1 MTIDTRASS
10 ATIDPSPHGAHRHP
24 VPVREDDCLFAP
36 LAAEIG
42 SVAAA
47 HADDHDRAATFV
59 AEAYA
64 AMRSTGYLRLAVPLD
79 LGGLGASIRQVC
91 YAQAELARHDG
102 ASALAAAMHQ
112 YNVLAQVH
120 RRARGAPDAEG
131 VLRRVA
137 TDDLVIAT
145 SGGSDWLWPT
155 TVATVDGD
163 ELVVSGRKT
172 FCSQAPEASV
182 ITTSAV
188 LGEPGDGAE
197 VLHFAVPLGSP
208 GVRLEETWDTLGMRG
223 TASHDLVFDQ
233 VRVPLGAVA
242 ARRPWGELGA
252 PLTLA
257 AVHFA
262 PVVAASYFGIA
273 AAARDVAASAVGTR
287 ADGSPAARA
296 RAHRQVGLIEVTL
309 RSAWWGLLG
318 ALDEVAP
325 TGTVEAADASA
336 LATVMTAKRQVVT
349 GAIDVVDR
357 AMDLVGGRSYF
368 RRSPLE
374 RMHRDVR
381 AGTFHPFTPEATLT
395 YAGKIALGDPGV
407 TE

>member
-1 MTIDTRASS
+1 MTLDTRATS
-10 ATIDPSPHGAHRHP
+10 AIVDPSPHGAHRHP
-24 VPVREDDCLFAP
+24 VPVREDDHLFAP
-36 LAAEIG
+36 LAAEVG

-59 AEAYA
+59 TEAYA

-120 RRARGAPDAEG
+120 RWARGAPDAEG

-137 TDDLVIAT
+137 GDDLVIAT

-197 VLHFAVPLGSP
+197 VLHFAVALSSP

-262 PVVAASYFGIA
+262 PVVAATYFGIA

-287 ADGSPAARA
+287 VDGSGSALA
-296 RAHRQVGLIEVTL
+296 RAHRQIGLIEVTL

-325 TGTVEAADASA
+325 TGTVETADAGA

-395 YAGKIALGDPGV
+395 YAGKVALGDPGV